1 MSSQEEDQLRLLGAS
16 LADSADGAMVV
27 DAQGYLVSI
36 NEAGARLLPKVP
48 TSDLSLPQQ
57 LDDFGLRFTDGRPIP
72 PDECP
77 FASALRGETVDR
89 FWVTIPRGDRPVV
102 DPRGWA
108 YPHGEEGRDRFLSIS
123 ASPVRAADG
132 TVVGAVALVRDVSM
146 RAWGDK
152 GRNRLMNELQQANE
166 ELVTANMRVQALAEE
181 AERRAAELEAT
192 VMAIAEGLVACGPE
206 GEIVRMNAQAERLFG
221 YTAEERLLPL
231 AERLRRRQAQTQNG
245 RPFPPEMAPMARA
258 LRGET
263 VSAVVMSVLPPAA
276 EKRTWLSASGA
287 PIRAP
292 DGRVL
297 GAVATFADITVLQ
310 ELQMQREDDIRAISH
325 DLRHPLTIVSGQAQ
339 ILGRAL
345 ARRGAEPGELS
356 SVAAIVAGSNRMK
369 LMIQDLVDSAR
380 LEGGHLR
387 LQRRPVDMSDLLN
400 DMKARLINA
409 VDSGRVG
416 IAAPANLPRA
426 LADPER
432 VERILMNLISNAL
445 KYSPP
450 EMPVTVSVAGG
461 AGEVITSVADRGP
474 GIPPAEVPRLFR
486 RYYRVEGV
494 GEGREGLGLG
504 LYITKGLVEA
514 HGGRIWV
521 ESEPG
526 QGCTFSF
533 TLPLA

>member
-1 MSSQEEDQLRLLGAS
+1 
-16 LADSADGAMVV
+16 MVV
-27 DAQGYLVSI
+27 DAQSYLVSI

-48 TSDLSLPQQ
+48 TSDLSFPQQ
-57 LDDFGLRFTDGRPIP
+57 LDDFGLRSTNGRPIP

-89 FWVTIPRGDRPVV
+89 FWFTIPRGDRPVV

-108 YPHGEEGRDRFLSIS
+108 YPPVREGSDRFLSMS
-123 ASPVRAADG
+123 VSPVRAADG
-132 TVVGAVALVRDVSM
+132 TIVGAVALVRDVSA

-166 ELVTANMRVQALAEE
+166 ELATANMRVQALAEE

-192 VMAIAEGLVACGPE
+192 VMAIAEGLLVCDPE
-206 GEIVRMNAQAERLFG
+206 GDIVRLNAQAERLFG
-221 YTAEERLLPL
+221 YTPEERLLPL

-245 RPFPPEMAPMARA
+245 RPFPAELSPVARA

-263 VSAVVMSVLPPAA
+263 VWAVVMSVLPPAA
-276 EKRTWLSASGA
+276 EKRTWLSASAA
-287 PIRAP
+287 PIRATG
-292 DGRVL
+292 GRIL
-297 GAVATFADITVLQ
+297 GAVATFADITGLQ

-339 ILGRAL
+339 ILARAL
-345 ARRGAEPGELS
+345 ARRGTEAGELN
-356 SVAAIVAGSNRMK
+356 SVAAIIAGSNRMK
-369 LMIQDLVDSAR
+369 VMIQDLVDSAR
-380 LEGGHLR
+380 REGGQVR
-387 LQRRPVDMSDLLN
+387 LQREPVNVFELLN
-400 DMKARLINA
+400 EMKARLIA
-409 VDSGRVG
+409 GADSERVA
-416 IAAPANLPRA
+416 ICAPADPPPV
-426 LADPER
+426 LADLER
-432 VERILMNLISNAL
+432 VERILMNLIGNAL

-450 EMPVTVSVAGG
+450 GTPVTVSVVGG
-461 AGEVITSVADRGP
+461 EGEVITSVADRGP
-474 GIPPAEVPRLFR
+474 GIPPAELPRLFQ
-486 RYYRVEGV
+486 RYYRVQVV